1 MSVLLFFVI
10 INDMKKKIK
19 VVSSL
24 FIALTAL
31 GLSACNLMPS
41 GGGNGIHV
49 PNIDNSVDLKEYEG
63 EDYKT
68 DEGTYYSSEYISF
81 IMSVKGYYQTKVPF
95 TVDKD
100 NENLRIYDNMYF
112 YEGDYFQLMS
122 SDYRYIWATLK
133 NENTEY
139 LTPLREQGE
148 DIQVDV
154 KKSGVYKIILD
165 IKTMIMDF
173 EYKSAIETPYYYPF
187 KTCEIGTLV
196 DGHMVY
202 SEMTVNPAN
211 SDEFMISNY
220 EAKSGSLYTFSE
232 SFSHI
237 SMYVLT
243 IAENSTRYLSPTMFE
258 ENVVF
263 NYGGEFNVYVN
274 KRTYEIRVE
283 VSDPSKLVYDCLT
296 HNGSEFVTLTPKDAS
311 VPYIFEYEYEATSDV
326 GGYGLVSDDVPD
338 FYNKSYK
345 KYELTV
351 EESSL
356 LGRANNGDYYFKK
369 KGHYL
374 LTIDLFNLTLKV
386 EQGA

>member
-1 MSVLLFFVI
+1 
-10 INDMKKKIK
+10 MKKRFFEMKNKI
-19 VVSSL
+19 VSSL
-24 FIALTAL
+24 FIALTSLA
-31 GLSACNLMPS
+31 LSACNFTPS
-41 GGGNGIHV
+41 GNSNGVFV
-49 PNIDNSVDLKEYEG
+49 PNINNSVDLKEYTE

-68 DEGTYYSSEYISF
+68 DEGTYYMSDYISF
-81 IMSVKGYYQTKVPF
+81 IMEVKGYYQTHVPF
-95 TVDKD
+95 TIDKD

-133 NENTEY
+133 NEDNEY
-139 LTPLREQGE
+139 LSPLREQGE

-187 KTCEIGTLV
+187 KSCEIGTLV

-202 SEMTVNPAN
+202 STMDVNPSN
-211 SDEFMISNY
+211 SDEFVINNY
-220 EAKSGSLYTFSE
+220 QANSGSLYTFSE
-232 SFSHI
+232 KFTHI
-237 SMYVLT
+237 SMYKLT
-243 IAENSTRYLSPTMFE
+243 IAENSKRYLSPTMFE
-258 ENVVF
+258 ENVTF
-263 NYGGEFNVYVN
+263 NISGEFNVYVN
-274 KRTYEIRVE
+274 NKTYEIRVE

-296 HNGSEFVTLTPKDAS
+296 YSGGEFITLTPKDPA
-311 VPYIFEYEYEATSDV
+311 VPYVFEYEYEATSDV

-338 FYNKSYK
+338 FYTKSYK

-351 EESSL
+351 EESNL
-356 LGRANNGDYYFKK
+356 LGQSNGEYYFKK

-374 LTIDLFNLTLKV
+374 LTIDLLNLTLKV
-386 EQGA
+386 EQAA